1 MNIIDKLKKLF
12 FGISEKE
19 KEQTNDD
26 VTTTKSDLSPKTPI
40 MSNKMAQIHNRFNSL
55 MSDIINNHDDLLA
68 NLIDDDLAEMPM
80 PCVYGPPSWYENG
93 RLDNRIPRVQEY
105 MNECDKIEKRN
116 RIRIELRTII
126 NDSIDEP
133 IAKMHGPI
141 PNI

>member
-1 MNIIDKLKKLF
+1 MNIIDKLKKLL
-12 FGISEKE
+12 FGIGGKE

-26 VTTTKSDLSPKTPI
+26 VATTKSDISPKTPI
-40 MSNKMAQIHNRFNSL
+40 MPNKMAQIHDRFNSL
-55 MSDIINNHDDLLA
+55 MYDIINNNDDLLA

-80 PCVYGPPSWYENG
+80 PCVYGPPSWYKNG
-93 RLDNRIPRVQEY
+93 GLDNGNPRVQEY
-105 MNECDKIEKRN
+105 MDEIDKIEKRN
-116 RIRIELRTII
+116 MIRRELRTII